1 MNFYCLDTIV
11 KIRNKINSNGAG
23 GDQATSPVEDIDD
36 NALIPASR
44 YAFSA
49 AIHIA
54 RLVKLS

>member
-1 MNFYCLDTIV
+1 MIFYCLDTIV
-11 KIRNKINSNGAG
+11 KTRNEINSNGAG
-23 GDQATSPVEDIDD
+23 GDQATSPVEGIDD

-44 YAFSA
+44 YASGA

>member
-1 MNFYCLDTIV
+1 MIFYCLDTIV

-23 GDQATSPVEDIDD
+23 GDQATSPVEGIDD

-44 YAFSA
+44 YASGA

>member
-11 KIRNKINSNGAG
+11 KIRNKTNSNGAG
-23 GDQATSPVEDIDD
+23 GDQATSPVEGIDD
-36 NALIPASR
+36 NALIPTSR
-44 YAFSA
+44 YASGA